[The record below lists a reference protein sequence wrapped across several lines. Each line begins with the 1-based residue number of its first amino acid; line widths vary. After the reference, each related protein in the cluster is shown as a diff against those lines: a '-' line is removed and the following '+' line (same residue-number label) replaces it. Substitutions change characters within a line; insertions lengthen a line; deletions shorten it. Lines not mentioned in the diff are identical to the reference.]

1 MRFDDFLLRVRE
13 LAEARLPADAPR
25 FQGRLRLSLIQLYQD
40 DPCVHYEVWIQ
51 RKTGR
56 IEVGLHFE
64 GEKETNRRWAE
75 ALGGRVL
82 ELRAQLGP
90 SVELEEW
97 TSSWVR
103 LHQTV
108 PLRKLDDGLAEE
120 VAELLALLIRVME
133 PILAEEEASV
143 SG

>member
-13 LAEARLPADAPR
+13 LAEARLPGDTPPL
-25 FQGRLRLSLIQLYQD
+25 QGRLRFSLLQLYRV
-40 DPCVHYEVWIQ
+40 DPRLHYEVWIQ

-56 IEVGLHFE
+56 IEVGLHLE
-64 GEKETNRRWAE
+64 GEREVNYRWAE
-75 ALGGRVL
+75 VLGRRVL

-108 PLRKLDDGLAEE
+108 PLRKLDDELADE
-120 VAELLALLIRVME
+120 VAELLARFIRVME
-133 PILAEEEASV
+133 PILAEEAASV